1 MNFSA
6 ASSRPEIPFS
16 QELLRK
22 ATHLGALVIPASYYA
37 LELGKGVTLSVLIPI
52 SVLIFLLDVGRI
64 RNWWIWKN
72 AGARLIG
79 RMIRVHEAGGDFTG
93 ATYILLS
100 AACTIALYDK
110 PIAVAALAFIIVG
123 DSCAA
128 IVGRLYGRHRFGR
141 KSVEGSLG
149 CLAGC
154 LVVAVFTPQ
163 LQWQIAVPGA
173 VIATVVEALS
183 TRIDDNISVPLVT
196 GLGMTLVQK
205 LLIPG

>member
-6 ASSRPEIPFS
+6 EPSRPEIPFS

-22 ATHLGALVIPASYYA
+22 ATHLGALVIPASYY
-37 LELGKGVTLSVLIPI
+37 LLGLGKGITLAVLVPASVI
-52 SVLIFLLDVGRI
+52 IFLLDISRI
-64 RNWWIWKN
+64 RNWWIWKM

-100 AACTIALYDK
+100 ASCAIALYSK
-110 PIAVAALAFIIVG
+110 PVAIAALAFIIVG

-128 IVGRLYGRHRFGR
+128 IIGRLYGRHRFGR

-154 LVVAVFTPQ
+154 LVVAALTPQ
-163 LQWQIAVPGA
+163 LAWQVTVPGA
-173 VIATVVEALS
+173 ILATIVEAIS
-183 TRIDDNISVPLVT
+183 SRIDDNISVPLVT

-205 LLIPG
+205 LFIPG